1 MGSPERLTSGTLILV
16 VGPSGAGKD
25 SLLEGARTRLADR
38 SDILFPRREITRPAD
53 AGGEDHIAVS
63 EDTFAERDASG
74 AYLLSWRA
82 HGLGY
87 GVPASLADDLSASR
101 SVVVNVSRGVLDDA
115 RARVERC
122 AVISLRVPSDVLAAR
137 LRGRGRESDEQI
149 AERVARA
156 EAFSVSGDDVIEIS
170 NDGPLDRAIDRI
182 VSAIR
187 AAISRAAIS
196 RAD

>member
-1 MGSPERLTSGTLILV
+1 MTSSGTLILV

-25 SLLEGARTRLADR
+25 SLLDGARHLL
-38 SDILFPRREITRPAD
+38 SDSTDIVFPRREITRPED

-63 EDTFAERDASG
+63 EDAFAQRDAAG

-87 GVPASLADDLSASR
+87 GVPASVADDLAAGR

-122 AVISLRVPSDVLAAR
+122 AVISLRVPADTLAAR
-137 LRGRGRESDEQI
+137 LRARGRESAEQI
-149 AERVARA
+149 ADRVARA
-156 EAFSVSGDDVIEIS
+156 DAFHVAGDDVVEVW
-170 NDGPLDRAIDRI
+170 NDGALADAITRFAEVI
-182 VSAIR
+182 GSLASC
-187 AAISRAAIS
+187 AAGKPRYRPAP
-196 RAD
+196 